1 MQLGSASCCRTA
13 SISPINP
20 STKIYIRLH
29 GTHLCGDSVHP
40 VETLSRA
47 GLSDLPSS
55 PSGMS
60 LPLPQLVPPTS
71 LGPDDFTD
79 DEFLRPA
86 TRKSGTVFGLAVGVR
101 ALGNEL
107 SKWKLHSGRGGLW

>member
-1 MQLGSASCCRTA
+1 
-13 SISPINP
+13 
-20 STKIYIRLH
+20 
-29 GTHLCGDSVHP
+29 
-40 VETLSRA
+40 
-47 GLSDLPSS
+47 
-55 PSGMS
+55 MS

-107 SKWKLHSGRGGLW
+107 SKWKLHSGREDSGEDEGCAGGEVRWKMGGH